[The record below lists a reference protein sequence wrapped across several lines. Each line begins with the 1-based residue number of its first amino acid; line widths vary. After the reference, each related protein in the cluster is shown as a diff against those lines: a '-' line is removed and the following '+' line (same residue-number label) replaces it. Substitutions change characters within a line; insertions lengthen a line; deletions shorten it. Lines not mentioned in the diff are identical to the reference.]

1 MRENV
6 PDWIDDPND
15 DNLIINHKFLV
26 SLNPNSVVELW
37 TLGTCETKCRAL
49 AEVQPCSAWKL

>member
-6 PDWIDDPND
+6 PDWIDDPID

-26 SLNPNSVVELW
+26 SLNPNSVVEL
-37 TLGTCETKCRAL
+37 
-49 AEVQPCSAWKL
+49 

>member
-6 PDWIDDPND
+6 PDWIDDPID

-26 SLNPNSVVELW
+26 SLNILKYYKYINSGFGRVGEVF
-37 TLGTCETKCRAL
+37 LGG
-49 AEVQPCSAWKL
+49 